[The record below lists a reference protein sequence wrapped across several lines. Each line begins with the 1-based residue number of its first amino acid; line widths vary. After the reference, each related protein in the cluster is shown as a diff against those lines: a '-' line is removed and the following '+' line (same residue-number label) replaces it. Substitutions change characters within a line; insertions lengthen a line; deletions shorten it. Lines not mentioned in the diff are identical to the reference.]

1 MMITQHSVIINN
13 YRMIKKLCPAHSQAI
28 VSLYDTANQR
38 RQFSNDRVVR
48 SSMLFSVEN
57 LVPNIKEV

>member
-13 YRMIKKLCPAHSQAI
+13 YRMIKKLSPAHAQLI
-28 VSLYDTANQR
+28 VCMIPPIKEVSDDLVGRSL
-38 RQFSNDRVVR
+38 
-48 SSMLFSVEN
+48 MLFSVEN